1 LDCATRNIR
10 AIATHHIYNKS
21 FSQELIMKK
30 LFTNLVQAGICTTLI
45 CSANAAVAGQLTG
58 FYAVKKTVK
67 VGELVS
73 LVASGTAQCG
83 VMINDGN
90 GKTWPIALTDTMNPA
105 TKSFGASY
113 NKPGK
118 FHLTAT
124 GKGGAGKLDC
134 NAAPVLTEDVTVL
147 GAPPPCTFDT
157 AVQKEYLEVGIKVKT
172 CEISATPPI
181 HVGTRADAPPVVVSG
196 NPGLSVSHTKITS
209 LQVSGT
215 QLKTGDTLTVK
226 VFGTGLETQCPTTVY
241 LDNVV
246 GAVLKSVDQVATGA
260 WPRVSGHVLP
270 KAGKYFVHITPAQSA
285 QLSDAEKVACG
296 FKLFNGSGI
305 DGDPTTIEV
314 TDIPK

>member
-1 LDCATRNIR
+1 MRNMR
-10 AIATHHIYNKS
+10 AIAMHYQHNNS
-21 FSQELIMKK
+21 FNLELIMKK
-30 LFTNLVQAGICTTLI
+30 LFKNLVQAGVCTTLM
-45 CSANAAVAGQLTG
+45 CGANAAMAGQLTG

-67 VGELVS
+67 VGGLVS

-90 GKTWPIALTDTMNPA
+90 GKVWPIALTDTVSPP
-105 TKSFGASY
+105 TKSFDVSY

-118 FHLTAT
+118 FHLTAA

-134 NAAPVLTEDVTVL
+134 NAAPELSEYVTVL

-157 AVQKEYLEVGIKVKT
+157 AVQKEYLEIGIKVKT
-172 CEISATPPI
+172 CEVSATPPTQ
-181 HVGTRADAPPVVVSG
+181 VGTRADAPPVVVSG

-241 LDNVV
+241 LDNIV
-246 GAVLKSVDQVATGA
+246 GAMLKPVDQVATGA

-270 KAGKYFVHITPAQSA
+270 KAGKYFVHIMPAQSA
-285 QLSDAEKVACG
+285 QLSDAEKLACG
-296 FKLFNGSGI
+296 FKLFNGSGVV
-305 DGDPTTIEV
+305 GDPTTIEV